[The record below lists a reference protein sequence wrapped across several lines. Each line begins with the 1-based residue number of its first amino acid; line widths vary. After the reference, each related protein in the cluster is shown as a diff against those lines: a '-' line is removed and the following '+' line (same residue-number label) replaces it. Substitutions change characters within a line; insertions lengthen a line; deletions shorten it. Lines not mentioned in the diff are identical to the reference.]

1 MKHILQVLK
10 FEYLNCIKNK
20 AFIIT
25 TIVIMILILGMSFV
39 PAIIMDIAESDG
51 DSAECDIIGI
61 VDNA

>member
-25 TIVIMILILGMSFV
+25 TIILMLLILGTAFV
-39 PAIIMDIAESDG
+39 PAIIMDMQK
-51 DSAECDIIGI
+51 IG
-61 VDNA
+61 